1 MDSATVVGGLNDDS
15 VTGMAVTLF
24 KFSLFSDLFLK
35 ILFVW
40 SMLLADLLAS
50 RFVGTADDGCSTVWQ
65 SSSSSSVK
73 YPLAMGSS

>member
-50 RFVGTADDGCSTVWQ
+50 RFVGTADDGCSTV
-65 SSSSSSVK
+65 
-73 YPLAMGSS
+73 